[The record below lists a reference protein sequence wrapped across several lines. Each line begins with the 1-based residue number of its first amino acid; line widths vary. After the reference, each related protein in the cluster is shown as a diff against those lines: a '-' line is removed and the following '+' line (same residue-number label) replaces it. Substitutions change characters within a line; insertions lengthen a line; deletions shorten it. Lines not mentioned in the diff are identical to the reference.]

1 MGEVITLKSLFQAI
15 VKATLITT
23 AALTGLISM
32 GTKAK
37 NVAKENSTITVD
49 FFRPIY
55 FSDKTLQ
62 GLPS

>member
-37 NVAKENSTITVD
+37 NVAKEQHKQQINNATT
-49 FFRPIY
+49 
-55 FSDKTLQ
+55 
-62 GLPS
+62 